1 MKDVAPVCPKQLR
14 RWWLHTEV
22 ELSQMF
28 QPTESLA
35 CIPIV
40 TLTEKMGDSF
50 EKKTLLVV
58 QEEKILEFQPISLR
72 GKKKKK

>member
-1 MKDVAPVCPKQLR
+1 
-14 RWWLHTEV
+14 
-22 ELSQMF
+22 MF